1 VRHSWRKSTGVW
13 QANLECASTTLGP
26 GAANLVTG
34 VANANMDRVPLIAIT
49 GQAGIERWHK
59 ESHQAMDV
67 VGMFKPI
74 TKWASTILTP
84 HNVPEVVHKAFKLAT
99 AEKSGACH
107 IELPEDVARMPSD
120 DLDPSQKS
128 RPTRPVPDQD
138 VIFDALQMIRSA
150 KSPVILAGNGVIRL
164 GASAELRKFAETTG
178 IGVMNTFMAK
188 GVINQDSVYSLF
200 TIGLQARDLVFRA
213 IYESDLVVTIGD
225 DMAEYPPNMWN
236 PDREKKII
244 HLDFV
249 PAEVDE
255 NYRVEVEVVGD
266 LAHALQM
273 LNDGVHDNPF
283 EIDPT
288 RQHAVRHEMMQEISA
303 HEDDDT
309 KGPMRPQKVLA
320 DVRAALGPSDV
331 LLSDVGAHKMWI
343 ARHYQCY
350 EPNTCLIPNGFASM
364 GFALPG
370 TISAAMTKFRPKGNG
385 NCR

>member
-1 VRHSWRKSTGVW
+1 
-13 QANLECASTTLGP
+13 
-26 GAANLVTG
+26 
-34 VANANMDRVPLIAIT
+34 
-49 GQAGIERWHK
+49 
-59 ESHQAMDV
+59 
-67 VGMFKPI
+67 
-74 TKWASTILTP
+74 
-84 HNVPEVVHKAFKLAT
+84 
-99 AEKSGACH
+99 
-107 IELPEDVARMPSD
+107 
-120 DLDPSQKS
+120 
-128 RPTRPVPDQD
+128 
-138 VIFDALQMIRSA
+138 MIRSA

-178 IGVMNTFMAK
+178 IGVINTFVAK

-213 IYESDLVVTIGD
+213 IYESDLVVTIGY
-225 DMAEYPPNMWN
+225 DMAEYAPNMWN

-320 DVRAALGPSDV
+320 DVRAALGPSGV

-350 EPNTCLIPNGFASM
+350 EPNTCLIPNGFTSM
-364 GFALPG
+364 GFALPR